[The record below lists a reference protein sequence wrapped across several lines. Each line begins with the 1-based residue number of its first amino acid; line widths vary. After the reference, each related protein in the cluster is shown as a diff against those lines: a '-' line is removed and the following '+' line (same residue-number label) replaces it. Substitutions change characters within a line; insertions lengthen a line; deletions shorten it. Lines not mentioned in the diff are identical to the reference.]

1 MKNGG
6 DLQRAKRVCGQRGI
20 PEGEVGRGWVRYR
33 VLAGDG
39 SVNLSVAT
47 LELLMTCSFI
57 WSAHHSP
64 LASFAWITYPKDV
77 IC

>member
-1 MKNGG
+1 MWTE
-6 DLQRAKRVCGQRGI
+6 RYPR
-20 PEGEVGRGWVRYR
+20 GRGGKGADQIQG

-77 IC
+77 ICWEKLFNL